1 MFSVRSARSSSQGSR
16 LLLFSLPLILAL
28 TAPFCN
34 RASAQ
39 SLISG
44 DIAGV
49 VLDPSGAVVPKAT
62 VTLKSLDNG
71 DTHTATTD
79 QSGSYRFS
87 LLKPGRYTVTAS
99 APGFQTVER
108 QVDAAVGRLVAADLT
123 LAVGQSAQTVE
134 VVEAQPV
141 LNAEAS
147 INTTYSPREV
157 ELLPSAGSDI
167 TSIAFTA
174 PGVVV
179 SVNNDY
185 GNFSAN
191 GLPATSNLFTIN
203 GESYMDPYFNI
214 NNSGASNLSLGMNET
229 QEASITTNAYG
240 AQYGTFSGAQ
250 VTYVTMS
257 GTNEFH
263 GNAIYWWNGRTLN
276 ANDWFNNFYGDPR
289 PFSNANQW
297 AARLGGPI
305 IRNKTFFFVDTE
317 GLRFVLPDVISAT
330 IPTPA
335 FANAV
340 LGNIAVTQPNELSTY
355 KSMFNLWDNAPG
367 SSNALTLPNSSS
379 CASLILP
386 GFNPATQRCA
396 EQFQA
401 APSALA
407 SEWILTA
414 RVDQKL
420 GDRDNAFFRYRL
432 DHGLQPTHI
441 DPISPAFDA
450 LSNQPQ
456 WDNQFTETHIF
467 GPKSTNQFLASF
479 SHYVAQFAQNHQLA
493 NSTFPY
499 DVLSSGS
506 VNFAELNPMRD
517 FPQGRNIT
525 QYQFI
530 DDYSIIRGSHTLK
543 FGANFRRYDVSDHNF
558 YYNYPTVYY
567 GYTNNGLQN
576 FANGLAYQYRQSLN
590 LASDVPVA
598 LWGMGL
604 YANDDWRVNS
614 HLKLTL
620 GFRIERNSNPVCQ
633 FNCWANFKSTWTSL
647 ASVTSTNPG
656 SVPYSSDIN
665 YNQHQA
671 FQGVDAANL
680 SPRIGFSW
688 SPLKDN
694 KTIISGGFGIFYDAL
709 AAGLVDD
716 LLTNPPVSVAIRVRP
731 AAGVLPFDPAGGAAT
746 WNASAKAFNIQQTF
760 SQLSA
765 SLASLGSVFS
775 APSFDS
781 IIGTVHAPMVE
792 EWNFQVQ
799 HQFGGSTALIVNY
812 VGNHGSRL
820 PYGNSW
826 PNAYDEF
833 GLYPGIKGVPVAPAV
848 QNYGTVQQFQSGAVS
863 NYAGLNVTLRKQ
875 LSHSVMAHFNYTW
888 SHALDEISNGGV
900 FQFNNDSL
908 LGQLN
913 PVSLRANNYGN
924 ADYDVRHNMSADF
937 VYTPTFHSGN
947 AVVRNVLGGWQVSS
961 KIFWRSGL
969 PFSVTDG
976 NTALGNFGTS
986 LLGTYSG
993 TGGAAQTSCGAAAAI
1008 TPCVN
1013 ANAFVNAADP
1023 NFSNYT
1029 SFSTQTRN
1037 QFHGPHY
1044 FDVDLSLYRTFKLK
1058 ERLNFSVGMQ
1068 AFNLFNHPNFNLPD
1082 NVLGDSTFGQI
1093 LTMASTP
1100 TSAYGNFLG
1109 FDSSPRVI
1117 QLTGKIVF

>member
-1 MFSVRSARSSSQGSR
+1 MFTATYDHFSAPSR
-16 LLLFSLPLILAL
+16 FFLFTSILVVV
-28 TAPFCN
+28 
-34 RASAQ
+34 ASCAAGQ

-44 DIAGV
+44 DIAGAV
-49 VLDPSGAVVPKAT
+49 TDPSGGVVPKAT
-62 VTLKSLDNG
+62 VTLKSLDQG
-71 DTHTATTD
+71 DTQVTTTN

-87 LLKPGRYTVTAS
+87 LLKPGRYSVSAS

-108 QVDAAVGRLVAADLT
+108 QVDAGVGQTVAADLT
-123 LAVGQSAQTVE
+123 LTVGQTTQTVE

-141 LNAEAS
+141 LSADAS
-147 INTTYSPREV
+147 INTAFSPREV

-167 TSIAFTA
+167 TNIAFTV

-203 GESYMDPYFNI
+203 GENYMDPYFNI
-214 NNSGASNLSLGMNET
+214 NNSGASNLSLGQNET
-229 QEASITTNAYG
+229 QEATIITNPYG

-257 GTNEFH
+257 GTNQFH
-263 GNAIYWWNGRTLN
+263 GNAIYWWNGRDLN

-305 IRNKTFFFVDTE
+305 IKNKTFFFVDTE

-330 IPTPA
+330 IPTQA

-340 LGNIAVTQPNELSTY
+340 LSNIAATQPNELSAY
-355 KSMFNLWDNAPG
+355 KSLFNLWDSAPG
-367 SSNALTLPNSSS
+367 SSSALPLPNSSS
-379 CASLILP
+379 CASLTLP

-396 EQFQA
+396 EQFEA

-420 GDRDNAFFRYRL
+420 GDKDNAFYRYRL

-467 GPKSTNQFLASF
+467 GPRSTNQFLASF

-499 DVLSSGS
+499 DVISSGS
-506 VNFAELNPMRD
+506 VDFAEVNPMRD
-517 FPQGRNIT
+517 YPQGRNIT

-530 DDYSIIRGSHTLK
+530 DDYSIIHGSHNLK

-558 YYNYPTVYY
+558 YYNYPAVYF
-567 GYTNNGLQN
+567 GYTNNGMQN
-576 FANGLAYQYRQSLN
+576 FVNGLAYQYRQSLN

-598 LWGMGL
+598 LWGLGM

-614 HLKLTL
+614 RLKLTL

-633 FNCWANFKSTWTSL
+633 FNCFANFKSTWTSL
-647 ASVTSTNPG
+647 ASVTGSNP
-656 SVPYSSDIN
+656 SAVPYSSDIN

-671 FQGVDAANL
+671 FQGVDAVNL

-688 SPLKDN
+688 SPMKDN
-694 KTIISGGFGIFYDAL
+694 KTVVSGGFGIFYDAL

-716 LLTNPPVSVAIRVRP
+716 LLTDPPVSVAIRVRP
-731 AAGVLPFDPAGGAAT
+731 SAGVLGFDPAGGAAT
-746 WNASAKAFNIQQTF
+746 WAASASAFNIQQTF
-760 SQLSA
+760 SQLSG
-765 SLASLGSVFS
+765 SLAKLGSVFS

-799 HQFGGSTALIVNY
+799 RQLSGSTAFIVNY
-812 VGNHGSRL
+812 VGNHASRL

-833 GLYPGIKGVPVAPAV
+833 QLYPGIKGVPSSPAV
-848 QNYGTVQQFQSGAVS
+848 ANYGTVQQFQSGAIS
-863 NYAGLNVTLRKQ
+863 NYDGLNVTLRKQ
-875 LSHSVMAHFNYTW
+875 LSHSLMAHFNYTW

-908 LGQLN
+908 LGQIN
-913 PVSLRANNYGN
+913 PLSLRANNYGN
-924 ADYDVRHNMSADF
+924 ADYDIRNNMSADF

-947 AVVRNVLGGWQVSS
+947 AAVRNILGGWQVSG

-976 NTALGNFGTS
+976 NTALGNFGGT

-1037 QFHGPHY
+1037 QFRGPHY
-1044 FDVDLSLYRTFKLK
+1044 FDMDLSLYRTFKLK
-1058 ERLNFSVGMQ
+1058 ERLNLSVGMQ

-1082 NVLGDSTFGQI
+1082 NVLGDATFGQI
-1093 LTMASTP
+1093 LSMASTP

-1109 FDSSPRVI
+1109 FDSSPRVV